1 MRPRCS
7 TERPERKAGRPLVK
21 KENAMHPASTFSAAR
36 PAAVAAPRVSVAL
49 RRRCVFQVDT
59 EGADARVKA
68 TLRSYEEELRQSRR
82 ARAMARLAGAAA
94 DPVNDLLM
102 LLADRTRQA
111 RDRLGASHPLS
122 GDLDQIADALA
133 HAAPVI
139 RRFLAFGYAPEV
151 RPAPPR
157 RVVRVARV
165 AGRCDT

>member
-1 MRPRCS
+1 
-7 TERPERKAGRPLVK
+7 
-21 KENAMHPASTFSAAR
+21 MHPASTFSAAR

-49 RRRCVFQVDT
+49 RRRCTFQADT

-68 TLRSYEEELRQSRR
+68 TLRSYEEELHQSRR

-139 RRFLAFGYAPEV
+139 RRFLAFDYAPEV
-151 RPAPPR
+151 RPAHPD
-157 RVVRVARV
+157 RVDPVTRAL
-165 AGRCDT
+165 GRSDS